1 MLEVIYSAVIDELYI
16 RAPHSYSLLEVTSKL
31 RTREC
36 MSDLIADPIHVRVFI
51 TLLSG
56 CSFIVWQNKET
67 QVYLQNALAM
77 LDCAAYLPFLFFIL
91 LSGCKQM
98 NIFDEAISVL
108 KSKVQIR
115 KLFQD
120 MHAEDMQRVIS
131 RIEAIYEEKLMAQME
146 AEEENARKREAV
158 EAVLKQMQE
167 LGLSADDIQSSNG
180 EVVRKGKPRQRYQ
193 FCYENAEGESIDWEG
208 ATTGRIPGEFSDY
221 LTRTG
226 KDRKDCIV
234 AEL

>member
-1 MLEVIYSAVIDELYI
+1 
-16 RAPHSYSLLEVTSKL
+16 
-31 RTREC
+31 
-36 MSDLIADPIHVRVFI
+36 
-51 TLLSG
+51 
-56 CSFIVWQNKET
+56 
-67 QVYLQNALAM
+67 
-77 LDCAAYLPFLFFIL
+77 
-91 LSGCKQM
+91 M
-98 NIFDEAISVL
+98 NIFDEAISLL

-131 RIEAIYEEKLMAQME
+131 RIEAIYEEKLMAQVE
-146 AEEENARKREAV
+146 AEEENARKRDAID
-158 EAVLKQMQE
+158 AVLKQMQA
-167 LGLSADDIQSSNG
+167 LGLSTEDIHVGGG

-193 FCYENAEGESIDWEG
+193 FSYENTAGESIDWEG

-221 LTRTG
+221 LERTG

>member
-1 MLEVIYSAVIDELYI
+1 
-16 RAPHSYSLLEVTSKL
+16 
-31 RTREC
+31 
-36 MSDLIADPIHVRVFI
+36 
-51 TLLSG
+51 
-56 CSFIVWQNKET
+56 
-67 QVYLQNALAM
+67 
-77 LDCAAYLPFLFFIL
+77 
-91 LSGCKQM
+91 M

-131 RIEAIYEEKLMAQME
+131 RVEAIYEEKLMAQME
-146 AEEENARKREAV
+146 VEEENARKRDAV

-193 FCYENAEGESIDWEG
+193 FCYENSNGESIDWEG